1 MKKRIISVF
10 MAIVMLFTVST
21 SVFAMDGNSGNI
33 AVTAEGYS
41 TFTINIPSTFDLTQS
56 DKCEISISNANIAD
70 GYVIN
75 VLATNLDANG
85 YLELSHETSSTDFAY
100 CSFTNP
106 QTFDTLSQSN
116 NILYTFY
123 PNKIV
128 NGNSSGYFTGELAY
142 CDAVGTYH
150 GNMTYTVECVP
161 EVN

>member
-1 MKKRIISVF
+1 MKKKIISLF
-10 MAIVMLFTVST
+10 MAVIMLCTIST
-21 SVFAMDGNSGNI
+21 SVFALEGNTGNI

-41 TFTINIPSTFDLTQS
+41 TFTIYIPETFDLTQTER
-56 DKCEISISNANIAD
+56 CEISLSNASIAD

-85 YLELSHETSSTDFAY
+85 YLELGHETSSKYFAY
-100 CSFTNP
+100 CSFVNP
-106 QTFDTLSQSN
+106 QTSDTLSQSN

-123 PNKIV
+123 PNKIT
-128 NGNSSGYFTGELAY
+128 NGGSSGYFTGSVAY

-161 EVN
+161 ENK